1 MTKINLGQTIQIL
14 ANLGVIAG
22 IVFLVIEL
30 QQNNAVL
37 GAQVRAT
44 RTQVRLDGL
53 QAIENNPEL
62 LRAYLKL
69 RDGEALTAMDQSLIE
84 VDTARVLA
92 TWQYIYGE
100 FQAGLIDEADI
111 PVENWRYVVST
122 RSPMKDAVEN
132 AGRVGLR
139 SDFAQ
144 WMKEN
149 VVVGTPVEAKVSA
162 PPLN

>member
-14 ANLGVIAG
+14 ANLGVIVG

-30 QQNNAVL
+30 RQNNAVL
-37 GAQVRAT
+37 GAQARAS

-53 QAIENNPEL
+53 QATANNPEL

-69 RDGEALTAMDQSLIE
+69 RDGEALTAMDQMLIE
-84 VDTARVLA
+84 VDTARIL
-92 TWQYIYGE
+92 TTMQYVYGE
-100 FQAGLIDEADI
+100 FQAGLIDKADI

-122 RSPMKDAVEN
+122 RSPLKDAVEN

-139 SDFAQ
+139 PDFAQ

-149 VVVGTPVEAKVSA
+149 VVSSPVETKVSA
-162 PPLN
+162 PPPN

>member
-1 MTKINLGQTIQIL
+1 MTKINLGQTIQVL

-37 GAQVRAT
+37 GAQARAS

-53 QAIENNPEL
+53 QATANNPEL

-69 RDGEALTAMDQSLIE
+69 REGEALTAMDQLLIE
-84 VDTARVLA
+84 VDTARVL
-92 TWQYIYGE
+92 TTMQYVYGE

-122 RSPMKDAVEN
+122 RSPLKNALEN
-132 AGRVGLR
+132 AGRYGLR
-139 SDFAQ
+139 PAFVQ

-149 VVVGTPVEAKVSA
+149 VVVGSPVEAKVSA